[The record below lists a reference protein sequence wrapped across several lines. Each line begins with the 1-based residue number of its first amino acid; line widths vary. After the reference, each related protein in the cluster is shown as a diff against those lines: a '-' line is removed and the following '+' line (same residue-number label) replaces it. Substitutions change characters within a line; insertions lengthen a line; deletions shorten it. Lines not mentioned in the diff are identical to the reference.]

1 MNDKAL
7 RGYSLSEAGI
17 LFNKEKNYM
26 KVLRKLVSLR
36 LSPELIK
43 MGKIEAE
50 EQGRSFSNYIEYIL
64 VQHFKNQK
72 GKNND

>member
-1 MNDKAL
+1 
-7 RGYSLSEAGI
+7 
-17 LFNKEKNYM
+17 M

-72 GKNND
+72 GISSSFEDCSASNCSLNTRA